1 MVSEEKSLEILF
13 SNSGESYYA
22 ASWVYSLII
31 FYHGNAISGRLIS
44 TEAQKQ

>member
-13 SNSGESYYA
+13 WNSGERYYA
-22 ASWVYSLII
+22 SGWVYSLII